1 MSTDPDHALQDAA
14 GRLARV
20 LTAENAALAA
30 GDLIG
35 AARLLPEKNAAADA
49 LRAALPNASPDAGIA
64 ARLKRLSDE
73 NAERLSLAI
82 EVQGRILEL
91 VARAARQSVPQA
103 SQYGRRGTTAPGTAA
118 QAITLRA

>member
-1 MSTDPDHALQDAA
+1 MSTAPVHVLQDAA
-14 GRLARV
+14 SRLAQV

-49 LRAALPNASPDAGIA
+49 LRAALPNASPDAGIT
-64 ARLKRLSDE
+64 ARLKRLSQE

-91 VARAARQSVPQA
+91 VARAARQSMPQA
-103 SQYGRRGTTAPGTAA
+103 GQYGRRGTTAPGMAA